1 MFLLSSCIFLFPFP
15 LTPPQAQA
23 EEDREF
29 PDELDTP
36 LNQPASVRFAK
47 YRGLQSFRNSPW
59 DTREE
64 LPQDY
69 SRIFKFKNFTRTR
82 HRILR
87 DQDELADDPEV
98 RSPCLAVCNVAPSSR
113 LPRGFCPTL
122 SYPFLPIGIHPAV
135 SAIFGP
141 GGELRHR

>member
-1 MFLLSSCIFLFPFP
+1 M
-15 LTPPQAQA
+15 PPQAQA

-98 RSPCLAVCNVAPSSR
+98 RAPCLVVCNVAPSSR
-113 LPRGFCPTL
+113 LPLRFCPAL
-122 SYPFLPIGIHPAV
+122 SHPFLPFRIHLAV

-141 GGELRHR
+141 GGELRHH